1 MKQFLILI
9 GLSGAAVC
17 NVPGASPSVQHSS
30 PEPPAVQT
38 EAASPKPTGLKQ
50 LSDQERAVLR
60 RQLYQ
65 YSRIASKG

>member
-1 MKQFLILI
+1 MKQILVLI
-9 GLSGAAVC
+9 GLSGAVVC
-17 NVPGASPSVQHSS
+17 NVFGASPSIQHPAS
-30 PEPPAVQT
+30 EHPAVQAD
-38 EAASPKPTGLKQ
+38 AASPKPTGLKQ